1 MMKINQVQLYK
12 QRYRGNKL
20 AFNSRKGVGKLIQ
33 GIAVQV
39 DEREQLIILRDDDNF
54 PHVVSI
60 LTLQEI

>member
-1 MMKINQVQLYK
+1 MKIDQVQLYK

-20 AFNSRKGVGKLIQ
+20 AFNSRKGVGKIIE

-39 DEREQLIILRDDDNF
+39 VPQDDIIVLRDDDNF

>member
-1 MMKINQVQLYK
+1 MMKIDQVQLYK

-20 AFNSRKGVGKLIQ
+20 AFNSRKGVGKIIE

-39 DEREQLIILRDDDNF
+39 VPQDDIIVLRDDDNF

-60 LTLQEI
+60 LTLEEI